1 MLPRDS
7 TTMGVRTARSPRSW
21 FLFGAIAIA
30 LAVGLDV
37 YVLINPQQLE
47 GLSDPVNSVS
57 LIFLSSSL
65 ALLAAAISWWC
76 AIRYGLLA
84 RIDPEA
90 ILTGLHSPD
99 ESTRVS
105 SAKRLSFLTGP
116 DATAAALACLTDS
129 VAAVRYYGLRY
140 LAFGTSRLGIL
151 TTLLSRADA
160 AGNEAR
166 TAVLEVLG
174 NIGGKESPFR
184 ELDGPVARLDLTRNT
199 LLVVRSAINQS
210 RTESPDLARQML
222 VELAM
227 QKRMPAAARHLTA
240 SHLTASTDDSFSVV
254 WPCRCCKCGAPNPA
268 AQVHLTDSHTEDMKT
283 RRVALA
289 LPACVECPHRD
300 SSATALV
307 PVGLH
312 TTLDTVSISGLN
324 PDFVADLLNLNAEWV
339 V

>member
-1 MLPRDS
+1 MEVQ
-7 TTMGVRTARSPRSW
+7 TVRSPRSW

-30 LAVGLDV
+30 LAVGLDG

-47 GLSDPVNSVS
+47 VLSDPANSIS
-57 LIFLSSSL
+57 LIFTSSFL
-65 ALLAAAISWWC
+65 ALMAATISWFC

-84 RIDPEA
+84 RIDPKA

-99 ESTRVS
+99 ESTRAS

-116 DATAAALACLTDS
+116 GANAAALACLTDS

-140 LAFGTSRLGIL
+140 LAFSPHDSRLGIL
-151 TTLLSRADA
+151 TALLARTDA

-174 NIGGKESPFR
+174 NIGGTDSPFR
-184 ELDGPVARLDLTRNT
+184 GLDNRITQWEMPKKVCLCARA
-199 LLVVRSAINQS
+199 AIDRS

-222 VELAM
+222 VELAR
-227 QKRMPAAARHLTA
+227 QKRMPEAKRSLQ
-240 SHLTASTDDSFSVV
+240 ASTDDSLSVV
-254 WPCRCCKCGAPNPA
+254 WPRRCCKCGSTNPA
-268 AQVHLTDSHTEDMKT
+268 TQVHLTASHTEDMKT

-289 LPACVECPHRD
+289 LPACVECPPRD

-307 PVGLH
+307 DVGLH
-312 TTLDTVSISGLN
+312 TTLKTVSISGLN
-324 PDFVADLLNLNAEWV
+324 PDFVADLLNLNEEWEV
-339 V
+339 